1 MENEERSKSVLVL
14 NVKSAEKSAGY
25 MPAVCCICNPA
36 ADGRFLF
43 GVEKTLYFES
53 EAIQSPVSFPPS
65 LPSFSA
71 SLRAVVLRTHCFAPI
86 IKSVIIGIEP
96 CDISERSP
104 IDNLL

>member
-36 ADGRFLF
+36 ADGRFPF

-53 EAIQSPVSFPPS
+53 GVFSTPI
-65 LPSFSA
+65 LPSFPA
-71 SLRAVVLRTHCFAPI
+71 SLRAVALRTHCFAPI

-96 CDISERSP
+96 CDISERSL